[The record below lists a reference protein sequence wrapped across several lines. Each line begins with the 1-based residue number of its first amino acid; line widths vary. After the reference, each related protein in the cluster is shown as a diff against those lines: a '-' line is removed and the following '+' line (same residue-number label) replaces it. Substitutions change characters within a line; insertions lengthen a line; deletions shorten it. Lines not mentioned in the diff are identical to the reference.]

1 MKAALLAIED
11 RRFYDHHGVDWLATL
26 RAVARNN
33 SSGTVQ
39 QGASTL
45 TQQYVKNYLVHV
57 LARTDKNAQRAA
69 QEQSVTRKLREAR
82 IAVGLETALSKDEIL
97 ARYLDLV
104 PFGSTIFGVAAAAQ
118 AYFDTTPDRLTVTQ
132 AATLAGMVNSPTAL
146 DPEARPDKA
155 LERRNLVIDAMV
167 VDEKLSK
174 DEAERHKTAPLGLS
188 QPVRPLQT
196 GCVGAGPSYGFFCS
210 FLVEHLTE
218 AGFNLDELKIGGYR
232 VETTLDPKITEYAKQ
247 AVEAQAPKTTPGV
260 ANTMAVVRPGKDAH
274 EVVAL
279 VANRDYGLKK
289 EEFQTQ
295 FDLPSGVENKFGT
308 GSVYKVFTAAAALQ
322 KGIGIDTVVASPN
335 TYTSKV
341 FKGGATSC
349 PATGEPNTHW
359 YCLANHNDRYPPQ
372 MPLRQ
377 ALATS
382 PNTAF
387 VILEER
393 AGLDAVV
400 DMASKLGMRR
410 TMATNIA
417 GVTPDPKADKEL
429 RVSQAQYYTASANA
443 SFTLGPA
450 PSNTLELA
458 NVAATIISGGVWCQP
473 TPIRRVL
480 DRDGRTVDLKRP
492 PCEQAVPE
500 PLANALAVGLSE
512 DSSGMGTAAFTAR
525 KAGWKRPM
533 MGKTGTTEE
542 YKSAAYLGATPDY
555 AGAVQVFNDS
565 TSPKGICVGAGPPRL
580 CSEGNI
586 YGGTVPAATWFDTM
600 VKVHADLPE
609 KPLPEVEDRYRHGD
623 AQMNVPDVV
632 GADLNKASALLRE
645 AGYQVTTVPVASPQ
659 PAGAVVAQSP
669 RGVAFKGTP
678 VTLSVSSGPPSPATS
693 APPTSGPPTSAPP
706 TSALPTSAPSTPAP
720 PRSASPT
727 PAPPTPAPPT
737 SAPPTSASPTSASP
751 TPAPSTPAP
760 PRSASPTPPPPTPP
774 PPTSAPPTSALPP
787 AAVSSPPTT

>member
-1 MKAALLAIED
+1 MERKPKVRCVGELAACCLLAGVLLAGLLFPATATLGALSNKISDQVRSTLAQMLTTDPPLMTTVTDSGGAPIAHLYDQYRVRTPPDRISPHMKTALLAIED
-11 RRFYDHHGVDWLATL
+11 RRFHDHHGVDWLATL
-26 RAVARNN
+26 RAAARNN
-33 SSGTVQ
+33 SSGSVQ

-104 PFGSTIFGVAAAAQ
+104 PFGSTIFGIGAAAQ
-118 AYFDTTPDRLTVTQ
+118 AYFDTTPDKLTITQ

-167 VDEKLSK
+167 ADEKLPK
-174 DEAERHKTAPLGLS
+174 DEAERHKAAPLGLS
-188 QPVRPLQT
+188 EPVRPLQT
-196 GCVGAGPSYGFFCS
+196 GCVGAGPAYGFFCS
-210 FLVEHLTE
+210 FLVNHLTE
-218 AGFNLDELKIGGYR
+218 AGFNLEELKIGGYR
-232 VETTLDPKITEYAKQ
+232 IETTLDPRITENAKQ
-247 AVEAQAPKTTPGV
+247 AVERQAPKTTPGV

-279 VANRDYGLKK
+279 VANRDYGLDKNQ
-289 EEFQTQ
+289 FQTQ

-308 GSVYKVFTAAAALQ
+308 GSVYKVFTAAAALE
-322 KGIGIDTVVASPN
+322 KGLGIDTVVTAPN
-335 TYTSKV
+335 SYTSKV

-387 VILEER
+387 VILEEKT
-393 AGLDAVV
+393 GLDAVV
-400 DMASKLGMRR
+400 DMASRLGMRR

-417 GVTPDPKADKEL
+417 GVRPDPKGNKEL
-429 RVSQAQYYTASANA
+429 RVSQAEYYKSNGNA

-450 PSNTLELA
+450 PSSTLELA
-458 NVAATIISGGVWCQP
+458 NVAATIISGGTWCDP
-473 TPIRRVL
+473 TPVRRVL
-480 DRDGRTVDLKRP
+480 DRHGKPVDLKRP
-492 PCEQAVPE
+492 PCEQAVPP

-512 DSSGMGTAAFTAR
+512 DSKGMGTASLTAR

-533 MGKTGTTEE
+533 MGKTGTTEQ

-565 TSPKGICVGAGPPRL
+565 TSPKGICVGSGPPRL
-580 CSEGNI
+580 CTSGNI

-600 VKVHADLPE
+600 MKVHADLPE

-623 AQMNVPDVV
+623 GQMKVPDVV
-632 GADLNKASALLRE
+632 GTDVGRASAVLRE
-645 AGYQVTTVPVASPQ
+645 AGYQVTTVQVSSPQ
-659 PAGAVVAQSP
+659 PPGAVVAQSP
-669 RGVAFKGTP
+669 QGIAFRGTA
-678 VTLSVSSGPPSPATS
+678 VTLSVSGGAPPADAAPPVDAAS
-693 APPTSGPPTSAPP
+693 APPTS
-706 TSALPTSAPSTPAP
+706 
-720 PRSASPT
+720 
-727 PAPPTPAPPT
+727 
-737 SAPPTSASPTSASP
+737 
-751 TPAPSTPAP
+751 
-760 PRSASPTPPPPTPP
+760 
-774 PPTSAPPTSALPP
+774 
-787 AAVSSPPTT
+787 